1 MKRTKRIIQTTLLFI
16 SMLFAAKNAGAQA
29 ISPHFFGQN
38 AWMPDTIGNAS
49 ACTDPPCVLYG
60 KLHHQWANVKN
71 SGASLIR
78 YGGIAVDKNIPTNYQ
93 YIRMIDSIRA
103 NGMEPIIQV
112 PFRNYRYNEQQAADI
127 VKFINVTSG
136 KNIKYWVIGNEPDLG
151 YSYTNASQIAA
162 YIKPFASAMK
172 NVDPSIFIIGPECA
186 WFNQSIMTDLTTP
199 NGPYDITGKDAYGH
213 YYVDYISFHT
223 YPFSGSQ
230 TRAQVISKLT
240 SAGSLQDNLVYLN
253 SRISSCNTAHG
264 RNGSSALKTAITEAN
279 IDWQNSATDNLYGV
293 GASSFIGG
301 QFWAEMMGIAM
312 KNGVDFINFWSVAE
326 GNNTAANIGYV
337 DAATNTRKPSYY
349 HYQMMAQNFKGNYV
363 NGTTNQVNVKS
374 FGSQNSQQTAV
385 LVLNEDLASNYNCT
399 IRLNTAAIAGT
410 SQLKIN
416 VNANIATE
424 YTDVI
429 PSQATVLFIFN
440 SSGALIKK
448 YEYSLSQNAVANI
461 GPTYTQ
467 FNGTTGVEPI
477 KSPTHESKY
486 FEIAKVF
493 PNPNTGKFTI
503 QLNKENTDELKYEI
517 EVFNMEGQLALTKS
531 DAAFLKGKEEVDLSI
546 GSIAA
551 GVYIVRVRLGEDM
564 KTTKVVMV
572 K

>member
-1 MKRTKRIIQTTLLFI
+1 MKKAQKLIQATLLVI
-16 SMLFAAKNAGAQA
+16 ILLFAGKNLNAQA

-38 AWMPDTIGNAS
+38 AWMPDTIGNAN
-49 ACTDPPCVLYG
+49 ACTDPPCILYG
-60 KLHHQWANVKN
+60 KLHRHWSDIKN
-71 SGASLIR
+71 SGATLIR

-112 PFRNYRYNEQQAADI
+112 PFRMYRYNEQQAADI

-151 YSYTNASQIAA
+151 YSYSNASQIAA
-162 YIKPFASAMK
+162 YIKPFATAMK

-186 WFNQSIMTDLTTP
+186 WFNQGILTDLTTP

-213 YYVDYISFHT
+213 YYVDVISFHT

-230 TRAQVISKLT
+230 TRAQVISKLA
-240 SAGSLQDNLVYLN
+240 SPGSLQDNLVYLN
-253 SRISSCNTAHG
+253 SRIATCNTSHG
-264 RNGSSALKTAITEAN
+264 RSGASALKTAITEAN
-279 IDWQNSATDNLYGV
+279 IDWQNNSSDNLYGV
-293 GASSFIGG
+293 GASSFLGG

-312 KNGVDFINFWSVAE
+312 KNGVDFVNFWSVAE
-326 GNNTAANIGYV
+326 GNNVAANIGYI
-337 DAATNTRKPSYY
+337 DAGSNTKKPSYY
-349 HYQMMAQNFKGNYV
+349 HFQLMADNFKGNYV

-385 LVLNEDLASNYNCT
+385 LVLNEDLTNNYNCT
-399 IRLNTAAIAGT
+399 IRLNSTAIAGT

-416 VNANIATE
+416 VNANIAAE
-424 YTDVI
+424 HNEVI
-429 PSQATVLFIFN
+429 QSQSTVLFIFN
-440 SSGALIKK
+440 SAGALIKK
-448 YEYSLSQNAVANI
+448 YEYTLNQNAVANI

-467 FNGTTGVEPI
+467 YNSTTGVEPI
-477 KSPTHESKY
+477 KSPIHEGKY

-503 QLNKENTDELKYEI
+503 QLNKENVDENKYQI
-517 EVFNMEGQLALTKS
+517 EVFNMEGQTALTKT
-531 DAAFLKGKEEVDLSI
+531 DAPFVKGKEEVDLTM
-546 GSIAA
+546 GTLAA

-564 KTTKVVMV
+564 KTAKVVMV

>member
-1 MKRTKRIIQTTLLFI
+1 MKKAQKLIQATLLVI
-16 SMLFAAKNAGAQA
+16 SLFFAGKNLSAQT

-38 AWMPDTIGNAS
+38 AWMPDTIGNAA
-49 ACTDPPCVLYG
+49 ACTEPPCILYG
-60 KLHHQWANVKN
+60 KLHRHWADVKN
-71 SGASLIR
+71 SGATLIR
-78 YGGIAVDKNIPTNYQ
+78 YGGIAVDKNMPTNYQ

-112 PFRNYRYNEQQAADI
+112 PFRMNRYNEQQAADI

-151 YSYTNASQIAA
+151 YSYSNGAQIAA

-186 WFNQSIMTDLTTP
+186 WFNQQIITDITTP

-230 TRAQVISKLT
+230 TRAQVISKLS
-240 SAGSLQDNLVYLN
+240 SAGSLQDNLAYLN
-253 SRISSCNTAHG
+253 TRVASCNTTHG

-279 IDWQNSATDNLYGV
+279 IDYQNSSADNLYGV

-301 QFWAEMMGIAM
+301 QFWAEMMAVAM

-326 GNNTAANIGYV
+326 GNNVAANIGYI
-337 DAATNTRKPSYY
+337 DAGSNTKKPSYY
-349 HYQMMAQNFKGNYV
+349 HFQLMAQNFKGNYV
-363 NGTTNQVNVKS
+363 NGTTNQANVKS
-374 FGSQNSQQTAV
+374 FGSQNSQQTV
-385 LVLNEDLASNYNCT
+385 VMVLNQDLTNNYNCT
-399 IRLNTAAIAGT
+399 IRLNTAAISGT

-416 VNANIATE
+416 VNANIAIEHTE
-424 YTDVI
+424 VI
-429 PSQATVLFIFN
+429 ASQSTVLFVFN

-448 YEYSLSQNAVANI
+448 YEYSLDQNAVANV
-461 GPTYTQ
+461 GPTLTEY
-467 FNGTTGVEPI
+467 NGTTGVEPI
-477 KSPTHESKY
+477 KSLAHEGKY

-503 QLNKENTDELKYEI
+503 QLNKENVDEVKYQI
-517 EVFNMEGQLALTKS
+517 EVFNMEGQTALTKT
-531 DAAFLKGKEEVDLSI
+531 DAPFVKGKEEVDLTM
-546 GSIAA
+546 GTLAA

-564 KTTKVVMV
+564 KTAKVVMV